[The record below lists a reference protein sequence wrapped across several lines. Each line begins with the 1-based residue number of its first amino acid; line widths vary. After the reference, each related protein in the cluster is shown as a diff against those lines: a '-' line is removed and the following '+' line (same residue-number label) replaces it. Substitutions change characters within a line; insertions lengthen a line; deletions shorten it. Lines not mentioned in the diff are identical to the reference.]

1 MSDRLIPVDATLAA
15 KRAFIRT
22 TSQAYA
28 TALAGGLS
36 ATVILSL
43 VEGEVP
49 LVATLITWGVAV
61 VSPVLAGAS
70 AYFDI
75 LSKGIPE
82 WYAPVVDGGAPRRA
96 LTPEG

>member
-1 MSDRLIPVDATLAA
+1 MSDRLIPVDATVAA

-49 LVATLITWGVAV
+49 LAATLITWGVAV
-61 VSPVLAGAS
+61 VSPVLAGGS

-82 WYAPVVDGGAPRRA
+82 GYEQRIVDGEPRRA
-96 LTPEG
+96 TIS